1 MLTKAGYKV
10 AASCGLKDWREKKK
24 PLVGTG
30 GAPGKEERK

>member
-24 PLVGTG
+24 DLVGQ
-30 GAPGKEERK
+30 KETKSNP

>member
-30 GAPGKEERK
+30 GDAQKGAQK

>member
-24 PLVGTG
+24 PLVGV
-30 GAPGKEERK
+30 KETEKKN